1 MAQSEQTLDRAP
13 AASGGTSPPRVG
25 GRFTRENA
33 AYYGRRGAAARDRK
47 FLERFRRPEEIRR
60 AERAEFRW
68 ALAVVYQVFGSP
80 RRPRRTLAHPEDR
93 IEELREALPI
103 LGRNLDV
110 GPTRDRLRAIDAIY
124 NVWLHPRFLDPVF
137 VRGNPFGIPLGVML
151 TDPGGPTEGPRR
163 DQLATRAVRRVQARL
178 QGLEH
183 QAGRQ
188 AG

>member
-1 MAQSEQTLDRAP
+1 MAQSGQNVDPAP
-13 AASGGTSPPRVG
+13 AAGEGNPPPRVG

-47 FLERFRRPEEIRR
+47 FLERFRRPEQIRR

-68 ALAVVYQVFGSP
+68 ALAVVDQVFGSP

-93 IEELREALPI
+93 IEELRGAVSV

-110 GPTRDRLRAIDAIY
+110 GPTRDRLRAVEAIY
-124 NVWLHPRFLDPVF
+124 RVWFHPRFLDPVF
-137 VRGNPFGIPLGVML
+137 VPGNPFGIPLGVIL
-151 TDPGGPTEGPRR
+151 TAPGGPTEGSRR

-183 QAGRQ
+183 QAGRR